1 MTVFVCLFQL
11 RHVCSNT
18 EDRRYLYIRHHHPHC
33 PWLWCVCETE
43 PPEGLH
49 CQGAQCQLYQ
59 RELQPH
65 LAVPCFCR
73 AHLTSLSGLRTLFS
87 LLWLSFPRGNARR
100 FSGKTTL
107 ITSPMFCPH
116 GLKDQCT
123 DTRTG
128 KQSRTW
134 WRMPLVPSSGGRGRR
149 TLCVPG
155 QLGLHSEIL
164 SLKK

>member
-73 AHLTSLSGLRTLFS
+73 THLALLSGLCTLFS

-100 FSGKTTL
+100 FSVKITL
-107 ITSPMFCPH
+107 ITSPRFC
-116 GLKDQCT
+116 LVYWYKY
-123 DTRTG
+123 
-128 KQSRTW
+128 KQTKLDMVVHAFSPSIR
-134 WRMPLVPSSGGRGRR
+134 RQRKESSGCSRPARAAQWD
-149 TLCVPG
+149 P
-155 QLGLHSEIL
+155 IF
-164 SLKK
+164 KKNNIK